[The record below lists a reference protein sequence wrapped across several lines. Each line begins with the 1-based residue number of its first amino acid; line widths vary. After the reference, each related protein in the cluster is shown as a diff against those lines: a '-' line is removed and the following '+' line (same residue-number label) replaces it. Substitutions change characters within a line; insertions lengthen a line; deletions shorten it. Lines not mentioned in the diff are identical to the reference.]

1 MYIIIVSVTL
11 FLLILSLMA
20 VNRYA
25 ANYKNLTILKV
36 GVSTFVLNIGIL
48 LFLIISF
55 KNIKSSPGPEG
66 PRGLQGDKGKKGNKQ
81 DCPMCVK
88 PLNTFGY
95 QGIKHKEK
103 ELRMENM
110 LEDIN

>member
-1 MYIIIVSVTL
+1 MYIILVSVTL

-20 VNRYA
+20 VNR
-25 ANYKNLTILKV
+25 
-36 GVSTFVLNIGIL
+36 LNIGIL

-66 PRGLQGDKGKKGNKQ
+66 PRGLQGDKGKQGNKQ